1 MHALARSFV
10 CAALLSLASA
20 AHAQTPRPATARL
33 EDAAWLAGRWVGE
46 GLGGHIEET
55 WAPPAAGQ
63 MVGHFRLWSDGEPQI
78 YELMLMD
85 VVDGALRMRVRHFNS
100 DFTAWEE
107 KDEWHTFEFVSATP
121 EALSFRGLEI
131 RRDGPDHVL
140 MILQTTRA
148 GAVGITELHYRRA
161 PL

>member
-1 MHALARSFV
+1 
-10 CAALLSLASA
+10 
-20 AHAQTPRPATARL
+20 
-33 EDAAWLAGRWVGE
+33 VGE

-63 MVGHFRLWSDGEPQI
+63 MVGHFRLWSEEGPQL

-85 VVDGALRMRVRHFNS
+85 VSDGALRMRVKHFNS

-107 KDEWHTFEFVSATP
+107 KSEWHTFDFVSSTA
-121 EALSFRGLEI
+121 EALTFLGLEI
-131 RRDGPDHVL
+131 RRDGVDRL
-140 MILQTTRA
+140 LLILRTRR
-148 GAVGITELHYRRA
+148 GDEVEVTELRLWRA